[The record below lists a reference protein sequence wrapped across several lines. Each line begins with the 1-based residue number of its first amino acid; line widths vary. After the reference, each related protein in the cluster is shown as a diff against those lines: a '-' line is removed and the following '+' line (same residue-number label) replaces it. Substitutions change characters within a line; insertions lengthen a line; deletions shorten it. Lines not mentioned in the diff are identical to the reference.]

1 MTVDERIQILKNAA
15 PDICIALHHNSIQ
28 GHPEINGFECF
39 YYSPFSMLAAKQV
52 YEQTKQTDV
61 YKDNTLYWH
70 NYYVARQTCC
80 PVVLTENGY
89 MTSQFDLNNAIDE
102 TSIAKKAYA
111 IAQGVADYFLL
122 INQ

>member
-15 PDICIALHHNSIQ
+15 PDICVAIHHNRNGDYPSIS
-28 GHPEINGFECF
+28 GFECY
-39 YYSPFSMLAAKQV
+39 YYSPFSMLAAKQI
-52 YEQTKQTDV
+52 YENTKETDV
-61 YKDNTLYWH
+61 YSRNMLYWH

-89 MTSQFDLNNAIDE
+89 LSNQSDLNNTLNAE
-102 TSIAKKAYA
+102 AIAKKAQA

-122 INQ
+122 LGQ